1 MKRSKAFVLLTSA
14 VAGLAVLYACTGDDS
29 NPTTTTTPPTPV
41 QDSGG
46 TPITPAD
53 TGPVTP
59 TNDATP
65 PPVDSGPQP
74 PTCFSGTPTTYLE
87 IINACTDAQAIDKN
101 VDLSPM
107 NLPDGGLQPLP

>member
-1 MKRSKAFVLLTSA
+1 MRRTKAFVVLTTA
-14 VAGLAVLYACTGDDS
+14 VAAFAVLYACAGDDT
-29 NPTTTTTPPTPV
+29 NPTTPTPPAQ

-46 TPITPAD
+46 TPITQTD
-53 TGPVTP
+53 TGPVQP

-65 PPVDSGPQP
+65 PPPDTGTLP
-74 PTCFSGTPTTYLE
+74 PCFSGTPTTYLE

-107 NLPDGGLQPLP
+107 NLADGGLQPLP

>member
-1 MKRSKAFVLLTSA
+1 MRRSKAFVALTSA
-14 VAGLAVLYACTGDDS
+14 VAALAVLYACTGDDS
-29 NPTTTTTPPTPV
+29 NPTSPTPPPTTTP

-46 TPITPAD
+46 TPFTPAD
-53 TGPVTP
+53 TGPGTP

-74 PTCFSGTPTTYLE
+74 TCFSGTPQNYLD
-87 IINACTDAQAIDKN
+87 IINACTDAQAIDKQ